1 LTACARFGVDSFGGA
16 AQLWSL
22 GERCIIYMNGQT
34 ITSSVVYD
42 DAEAGIKWLTEVLGL
57 TRKSL
62 YKTPDGKVAFAELVW
77 RTGIVFVS
85 SRPPVDNPWSQ
96 VGVASIA
103 LVVEDAKSVSEQ
115 YGRVCAA
122 GADVVR
128 ALHVAQTPAFPD
140 GSTQFDVRDPEG
152 NLWTLGTFQPKVF

>member
-1 LTACARFGVDSFGGA
+1 
-16 AQLWSL
+16 
-22 GERCIIYMNGQT
+22 MNGQT
-34 ITSSVVYD
+34 ITSSVIYD

-85 SRPPVDNPWSQ
+85 SRPPLDNPWSQ

-103 LVVEDAKSVSEQ
+103 LVAEDAKSVSAHYE
-115 YGRVCAA
+115 RACAA

-128 ALHVAQTPAFPD
+128 APHVAQTPAFPD